1 MFDFLG
7 NIALN
12 LLLALGMAILLVLA
26 PFALIRGIYGYYV
39 PSIRHILTGVLC
51 FIFLFV
57 QGVLFW
63 NAFSVSKYVG
73 RMEEAATELLDA
85 QGNAWENLPSGQQ
98 LREVKNGLLQA
109 YPFLGKYLNRL
120 PDETAALPETGA
132 GVVQGITAW
141 LKQHIHAY
149 MGRRIGWMAGA
160 LLFTGVVAGFGA
172 SRQQQAALAR
182 RRRMYLDEQ

>member
-26 PFALIRGIYGYYV
+26 PFAVIRGIYGYYV

-57 QGVLFW
+57 QGGLFW

-73 RMEEAATELLDA
+73 RMEETATELLVA

-98 LREVKNGLLQA
+98 LGEVKNGLLQA

-120 PDETAALPETGA
+120 PDETAALPETAG
-132 GVVQGITAW
+132 GVVQGIVAL